1 MSEVILRAPLLTISG
16 YGTHSRQVYKWLKS
30 RGIPVK
36 VQIVP
41 WGITPWYI
49 NPDSLGG
56 LVGDIMSNSVS
67 LDQRGGTS
75 IQVQLPNE
83 WDTSIARKN
92 IGISA
97 FVETDRCNP
106 AWVTACNKMDAVVA
120 PSSFTKRVVTSS
132 GNVTVPFFVI
142 PESYHEPAVDEGF
155 LNSLDFST
163 DFNFLLFGQI
173 TGNNP
178 ENDRKNLF
186 YTIKWICETF
196 SGDKDVGIVLK
207 TNSGRNTA
215 IDRKNTIRLLQQLL
229 SEVRRGPYP
238 KVHFLHGALT
248 EKEVM
253 SLYRHPKIKSL
264 VSLTRGEGYG
274 LPILEA
280 AVSEL
285 PVIAT
290 GWSGHLDFMNLG
302 KYSSVEYDLVD
313 IHPSRIDNEVFIPG
327 SKWAMPREKDVK
339 RRLKKFRNSHK
350 LPKQWATNLAPTL
363 RDSFSQE
370 SINKKYDEC
379 LMRFIE

>member
-16 YGTHSRQVYKWLKS
+16 YGTHSRQVYRWLRS
-30 RGIPVK
+30 RNIPTK
-36 VQIVP
+36 VQIMP

-49 NPDSLGG
+49 NPDSLDG
-56 LVGDIMSNSVS
+56 LIGDIMSNSVP
-67 LDQRGGTS
+67 LEQKGKTS

-83 WDTSIARKN
+83 WDPNLCQKN
-92 IGISA
+92 IGVSA

-106 AWVTACNKMDAVVA
+106 EWISMCNRMDAVVA
-120 PSSFTKRVVTSS
+120 PSTFTKKIVEST
-132 GNVTVPFFVI
+132 GDVTVPFFVI
-142 PESYHEPAVDEGF
+142 PESYHTPAEDSSF
-155 LNSLDFST
+155 LETLDFST

-186 YTIKWICETF
+186 HTVKWLCETF

-207 TNSGRNTA
+207 TNSGRNTS
-215 IDRKNTIRLLQQLL
+215 IDRRNTTRLVKQLI
-229 SEVRRGPYP
+229 SEVRKGPYP
-238 KVHFLHGALT
+238 KVHLLHGSLS
-248 EKEVM
+248 EPEVM

-290 GWSGHLDFMNLG
+290 DWSGHLDFMNLG
-302 KYSSVEYDLVD
+302 RFSAVEYDLKEIHSTRVD
-313 IHPSRIDNEVFIPG
+313 NAVFMQG
-327 SKWAMPREKDVK
+327 ARWACPREKDAK
-339 RRLKKFRNSHK
+339 RRLKKFKSSSK
-350 LPKQWATNLAPTL
+350 IPKQWAVELAPRL
-363 RDSFSQE
+363 IDEFSQE

-379 LMRFIE
+379 LARFIE